1 MGPPEILL
9 DDTPPTATL
18 GKLEPVRA
26 LRRSRGANP
35 ATRPS
40 SSLILRLRPRGI
52 LFDLGDVLDG
62 RYFGVGIIGDGVVI
76 VPTPVP
82 ALDASTSSNASCGVD
97 VIINKI
103 KVRNGSELQV
113 FNLGS

>member
-1 MGPPEILL
+1 MLE
-9 DDTPPTATL
+9 L
-18 GKLEPVRA
+18 GALEPVRA
-26 LRRSRGANP
+26 RRRSRGANP
-35 ATRPS
+35 ATQPTD
-40 SSLILRLRPRGI
+40 SLILRLRPRGI

-62 RYFGVGIIGDGVVI
+62 RYFGVGIIGDVV

-103 KVRNGSELQV
+103 KVRKGSEHQAS
-113 FNLGS
+113 FSLGS